1 MNKSKTVWDVVNEFK
16 GEWSYSQQDDDEQLA
31 LYQFEYSHVFPGDE
45 VGQIHKGHTGFNE
58 DKYIKICTIAEFK
71 ALVMDMQLGLDV
83 NSISYLE
90 SIHYEISNK
99 TPLEPAV
106 KKPLVYTQAMADNG
120 VLPSV
125 GMEYLDERNQLCKCL
140 TNYDG
145 FVIGE
150 MLEHA
155 RFHNYPVISQAML
168 DLIKPI
174 DTHTAIEKA
183 INAAIGDLRFYGD
196 QTQTE
201 INATETLQAIIAGKI
216 AGVKWTRG

>member
-1 MNKSKTVWDVVNEFK
+1 MNKLKTVWDVVNEFK

-120 VLPSV
+120 ELPSV
-125 GMEYLDERNQLCKCL
+125 GMKCL
-140 TNYDG
+140 INFPDVDNAWYEYIIDFIGNYTLIASCKGD
-145 FVIGE
+145 VE
-150 MLEHA
+150 
-155 RFHNYPVISQAML
+155 RFSHINDVHL
-168 DLIKPI
+168 KPI
-174 DTHTAIEKA
+174 DTRTTKEKA
-183 INAAIGDLRFYGD
+183 LDELRDLD
-196 QTQTE
+196 DS
-201 INATETLQAIIAGKI
+201 ICNNIDWLADLLQAIIEGKI
-216 AGVKWTRG
+216 TGVKWTGE